1 MTKTERTRLAIMLP
15 ILAVLLIL
23 AYTQRNNASATA
35 PAFDETG
42 NYTPLAVEN
51 PSLRFDLLDRL
62 HKVEYTG
69 RHRNI
74 FDDKLPPPPPP
85 VHLPGQGPG
94 GQNAQIPPGPPPGP
108 PPLVFPMK
116 CFGYVEG
123 PAAGMRRAFF
133 TDGEDVFIAGVG
145 DTILNRF
152 RLVRIGN
159 DSVEVEELGS
169 NRRATVAMEQEQ
181 HSP

>member
-23 AYTQRNNASATA
+23 AYTQRNSGAAA
-35 PAFDETG
+35 GPAFDETG

-74 FDDKLPPPPPP
+74 FDDKLPPPIVPANVNGRGPGGPGGPPIQTGPPP
-85 VHLPGQGPG
+85 V
-94 GQNAQIPPGPPPGP
+94 

-116 CFGYVEG
+116 CFGFVEG
-123 PAAGMRRAFF
+123 PATGMRRAFF
-133 TDGEDVFIAGVG
+133 TDGEDVYIAGIG
-145 DTILNRF
+145 DTIANRF

-159 DSVEVEELGS
+159 DSVDVEELGS

-181 HSP
+181 R